1 MDQHHPLSEEPQQPP
16 PTHPLEPVQATAPSP
31 TVPLEPPVD
40 AHEAEVSEPAA
51 ALPTP
56 TSMADR
62 MPPPRRSAER
72 PARSTD
78 APAPAA
84 EAESSDESAGP
95 RKRFE
100 GKQGK
105 QAERRVQSGKG
116 SPRHLVEGWLAEM
129 CKTGGSDLIL
139 RASGRPSLRVDGKII
154 FLPGRVPGPGPL
166 EEVLVALLGERRMK
180 TWRST
185 GSADSALQ
193 MDGLGRF
200 RINAYRQMGEPALV
214 IRRVNEVAPKLE
226 SLRLPT
232 AEIHQLCARKRGLI
246 LVTGVAGSGKST
258 SLGGMIQHMNE
269 NYERHI
275 ITLEDPVELMYT
287 EERCVISQREIGT
300 DTPTFGDGLRHALRQ
315 SPDVIMIGEIRDAET
330 VVAALEATETGHTVM
345 STMHTVNAAQTV
357 DRILGFF
364 PAERHT
370 QVRQRM
376 ADNLA
381 GVLSQRLVPAIGGG
395 QFPAYELMM
404 STPQVRELLNEG
416 RTTEIAKVIETASEA
431 GLISFNECLRGMVES
446 RTIELEDAL
455 ATSDRP
461 DELLLA
467 LRGFRSSSEKVSRPD
482 VGPGVQPQA
491 PAGASPAP
499 GQASST
505 VTPPTLGL
513 PKQPPE
519 AGGDG
524 LRMAR

>member
-1 MDQHHPLSEEPQQPP
+1 
-16 PTHPLEPVQATAPSP
+16 
-31 TVPLEPPVD
+31 
-40 AHEAEVSEPAA
+40 
-51 ALPTP
+51 
-56 TSMADR
+56 
-62 MPPPRRSAER
+62 MPPPRRSSEQAQ
-72 PARSTD
+72 RSTYPPAVPE
-78 APAPAA
+78 APT
-84 EAESSDESAGP
+84 ESAESADGGAGP

-100 GKQGK
+100 GKPSDK
-105 QAERRVQSGKG
+105 AEQRAHSGKG
-116 SPRHLVEGWLAEM
+116 SPRHLVEGWLGEM
-129 CKTGGSDLIL
+129 CKTGASDLIL
-139 RASGRPSLRVDGKII
+139 RANGRPSLRVDGKIS
-154 FLPGRVPGPGPL
+154 FMPGRVPGPGPL
-166 EEVLVALLGERRMK
+166 EEVLVAVLGERRMK

-185 GSADSALQ
+185 GSADSSLQ
-193 MDGLGRF
+193 LDGLGRF
-200 RINAYRQMGEPALV
+200 RVNAYRQMGEPALV
-214 IRRVNEVAPKLE
+214 IRRVNELAPKLE
-226 SLRLPT
+226 SLGLPT
-232 AEIHQLCARKRGLI
+232 AEMHQLAARKRGLI

-258 SLGGMIQHMNE
+258 SLAGIIQHMNE
-269 NYERHI
+269 TYERHI

-300 DTPTFGDGLRHALRQ
+300 DTPTFGEGLRHALRQ

-364 PAERHT
+364 PVERHV

-381 GVLSQRLVPAIGGG
+381 GVISQRLVPAIGGG
-395 QFPAYELMM
+395 MLPACELMM
-404 STPQVRELLNEG
+404 STPQVRELLSEG
-416 RTTEIAKVIETASEA
+416 RTSEMAKVIETAGEA
-431 GLISFNECLRGMVES
+431 GLISFNECLRRMVEG

-482 VGPGVQPQA
+482 VGPGAPQA
-491 PAGASPAP
+491 QNPGSAAPAA
-499 GQASST
+499 GQAPQGAPKAS
-505 VTPPTLGL
+505 LGQ
-513 PKQPPE
+513 PKPPPE